1 MPKISQ
7 FQMTE
12 AKAWT
17 GLTTKNHLGAVYQTQ
32 PQIASKLMTRIHQ
45 TNFGLDLDTYLEQF
59 SPLYLD
65 SEDDFTWELIG
76 SAKKN
81 VPLVEARI
89 AGTVISGTSTAGKNY
104 TEFELVFPEQWFSD
118 ENIIVGEKNEAYSMQ
133 IIADPT
139 PEGSNWVYRVKLI
152 TGDPDLFVPFE
163 ELQNGKRFS
172 KDWSLVEQTLSKK
185 GGLVNFVSPFKMRNA
200 FSMIRMQHSVPGNM
214 IDRPMAT
221 AWKDDKGMVHKTWTQ
236 YEDYQFDYQFRQE
249 KNKMLMYAK
258 ANKTADGTYKNFG
271 KSGHIKK
278 QGAGIRQQMEASNT
292 SFYSTFTIDYLIDIL
307 LDLSEGKLPGDKR
320 EFVLRTGERG
330 AVQFHKAV
338 EATTLLFTP
347 LRNEDRMYKV
357 AGGIN
362 GTGSAGNGKDIKIP
376 LGYGGQFIEYMG
388 PQGIKVNLS
397 IDSLYDD
404 RERNKIYHP
413 DGGVAESY
421 RYDILDVG
429 TSDGEPNI
437 RKVYAKGQEDMMGY
451 VLGLRNPFARG
462 GKERNII
469 SDSTDGYTY
478 HRGAVCGAMVKD
490 PSRTASLI
498 PSILAS

>member
-1 MPKISQ
+1 MPKISP

-12 AKAWT
+12 AQAWS
-17 GLTTKNHLGAVYQTQ
+17 GLTTKNHLGQIYQTN
-32 PQIASKLMTRIHQ
+32 PQMASKLMTRIHQ
-45 TNFGLDLDTYLEQF
+45 TNFGLDLDTYLDQF
-59 SPLYLD
+59 SPLYLETD
-65 SEDDFTWELIG
+65 DDFEWDLIG

-89 AGTVISGTSTAGKNY
+89 AGSLTPVAATDTAGLNF
-104 TEFELVFPEQWFSD
+104 TEFDLVFGEQWFSD
-118 ENIIVGEKNEAYSMQ
+118 ENVIVGEKNEVYSMQ
-133 IIADPT
+133 VQADPT
-139 PEGSNWVYRVKLI
+139 PEGNSWVYRVKLI

-163 ELQNGKRFS
+163 DLAAGKRFS

-200 FSMIRMQHSVPGNM
+200 FSMIRMQHTVPGNM
-214 IDRPMAT
+214 INRPFAT
-221 AWKDDKGMVHKTWTQ
+221 AWKDENGTLHKTWTQ
-236 YEDYQFDYQFRQE
+236 YEDYQFDHQFRME
-249 KNKMLMYAK
+249 KNRITMYAQ
-258 ANKTADGTYKNFG
+258 ANKKADGTYANMG

-292 SFYSTFTIDYLIDIL
+292 SFYNTFSIDYLIDIL
-307 LDLSEGKLPGDKR
+307 LDLSEGKLPGDRR

-330 AVQFHKAV
+330 AVQFHKAIESNV
-338 EATTLLFTP
+338 QLFTP
-347 LRNEDRMYKV
+347 LRNESRMYKASG
-357 AGGIN
+357 AGG
-362 GTGSAGNGKDIKIP
+362 AKMP
-376 LGYGGQFIEYMG
+376 YGYGGQFIEYMG

-437 RKVYAKGQEDMMGY
+437 RRVYAKGQEDGMAY
-451 VLGLRNPFARG
+451 ELGLRNPFSASG
-462 GKERNII
+462 DRNLVAH
-469 SDSTDGYTY
+469 STDGYTV
-478 HRGAVCGAMVKD
+478 HRWAMCATMVKD
-490 PSRTASLI
+490 PSRTAQII
-498 PSILAS
+498 PSILA

>member
-1 MPKISQ
+1 MPKISP

-12 AKAWT
+12 AQAWS
-17 GLTTKNHLGAVYQTQ
+17 GLTTSNHMGAIYQAN
-32 PQIASKLMTRIHQ
+32 PQMASKMMTKIHQ
-45 TNFGLDLDTYLEQF
+45 TNFGLDLDTYLNQF
-59 SPLYLD
+59 SPLVLD
-65 SEDDFTWELIG
+65 TDDDYEWDLIG

-81 VPLVEARI
+81 VPLIEARI
-89 AGTVISGTSTAGKNY
+89 AGVAVTGADEAGKTF

-118 ENIIVGEKNEAYSMQ
+118 ENVLVGERNEVYSMQ
-133 IIADPT
+133 VIADPL
-139 PEGSNWVYRVKLI
+139 PEGANWVYRVKLI
-152 TGDPDLFVPFE
+152 TGDPDLFVPYE
-163 ELQNGKRFS
+163 ELLGGKRFS

-200 FSMIRMQHSVPGNM
+200 FTMIRMQHSVPGNM
-214 IDRPMAT
+214 IDRPFAT
-221 AWKDDKGMVHKTWTQ
+221 AWKDEKGVVHKTWTQ
-236 YEDYQFDYQFRQE
+236 YEDYQFDDQFRQE
-249 KNKMLMYAK
+249 KNRLLMYAK
-258 ANKTADGTYKNFG
+258 ANKAVDGTYKNFG

-292 SFYSTFTIDYLIDIL
+292 SYYSTFSIDYLMDVL

-338 EATTLLFTP
+338 SANASLFTP
-347 LRNEDRMYKV
+347 LFSEDRMYKT

-362 GTGSAGNGKDIKIP
+362 GASIKMG
-376 LGYGGQFIEYMG
+376 LGFGGQFIEYMG

-404 RERNKIYHP
+404 RERNKILHP

-437 RKVYAKGQEDMMGY
+437 RKVYVKGQEDIWGY
-451 VLGLRNPFARG
+451 EAGLRHPFSRSG
-462 GKERNII
+462 ERNIM
-469 SDSTDGYTY
+469 SNATDGYTI
-478 HRGAVCGAMVKD
+478 HRATICGAMVKD

-498 PSILAS
+498 PSILA

>member
-1 MPKISQ
+1 MPKISP

-12 AKAWT
+12 AQAWA
-17 GLTTKNHLGAVYQTQ
+17 GLTTKNHLGAIYQTQ
-32 PQIASKLMTRIHQ
+32 PQLASKLMTRIHQ
-45 TNFGLDLDTYLEQF
+45 TNFGLDLDTYLNQF
-59 SPLYLD
+59 SPLKLD
-65 SEDDFTWELIG
+65 TDDDFTWDLIG

-81 VPLVEARI
+81 VPLVEARV
-89 AGTVISGTSTAGKNY
+89 AGTLVAAASTPGKNF
-104 TEFELVFPEQWFSD
+104 TESELVFPEQWFSD
-118 ENIIVGEKNEAYSMQ
+118 ENVLVGEKNELYSMQ
-133 IIADPT
+133 VIADPT
-139 PEGSNWVYRVKLI
+139 PEGSNWVYRCKLI
-152 TGDPDLFVPFE
+152 TGDPDLFVPIE
-163 ELQNGKRFS
+163 ELSQGKRFS

-200 FSMIRMQHSVPGNM
+200 FTMIRMQHSVAGNM
-214 IDRPMAT
+214 MDRPFAT
-221 AWKDDKGMVHKTWTQ
+221 AWKDEKGTTHKTWTQ

-249 KNKMLMYAK
+249 KNRLLMYGKSNK
-258 ANKTADGTYKNFG
+258 AADGTYKNFG

-292 SFYSTFTIDYLIDIL
+292 SVYSKFTIDYLMDIL

-338 EATTLLFTP
+338 EANSELFTP
-347 LRNEDRMYKV
+347 LFNEDRMYK
-357 AGGIN
+357 ASGGVN
-362 GTGSAGNGKDIKIP
+362 GMSSIKMP
-376 LGYGGQFIEYMG
+376 LGYGGQFVEYMG

-404 RERNKIYHP
+404 RERNKVESP

-437 RKVYAKGQEDMMGY
+437 RKVYVKGQEDMMGY
-451 VLGLRNPFARG
+451 TVGLRHPFSRNG
-462 GKERNII
+462 ERNIM

-478 HRGAVCGAMVKD
+478 HRGCIVGAMVKD
-490 PSRTASLI
+490 PSRTVTLI
-498 PSILAS
+498 PSILA